1 MGEALKGEELIPILE
16 EGEMRIFQIAS
27 LQASSE
33 LQSCLSLLFFT
44 VWSIRVM
51 VALCVFVY
59 FFLPLK
65 KGVCL
70 RTVGFGGVLVLFTD
84 KDNTYPSWSRR
95 SGKVNCKFTV
105 PCSAVQHPME
115 MSTC

>member
-51 VALCVFVY
+51 VALCVFVS

-70 RTVGFGGVLVLFTD
+70 RTVYYLLGLGGFWFFLQTKTTHIPAGAEG
-84 KDNTYPSWSRR
+84 P
-95 SGKVNCKFTV
+95 GK
-105 PCSAVQHPME
+105 
-115 MSTC
+115 